1 MKANIETV
9 AGRAD
14 NRKMT
19 NLDRDVEAGGD
30 NTALVKSANKLHNDL
45 AGAVVIDHLELTNI
59 T

>member
-1 MKANIETV
+1 
-9 AGRAD
+9 
-14 NRKMT
+14 MT

-45 AGAVVIDHLELTNI
+45 AGAVVVDNLELTNI